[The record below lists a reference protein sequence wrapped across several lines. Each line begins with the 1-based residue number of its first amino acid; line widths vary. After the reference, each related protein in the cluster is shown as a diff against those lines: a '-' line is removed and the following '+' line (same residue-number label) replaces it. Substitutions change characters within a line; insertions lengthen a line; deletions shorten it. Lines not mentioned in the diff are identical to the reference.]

1 MIFTVQ
7 IKVIEPMVMSSF
19 FFGRFMAERKS
30 GTATYACIY
39 RSDVLLQV
47 NQKTTFILIISFV
60 TAKDK
65 TGKMQS
71 THILGGQNRS
81 LQNLKPSIIE
91 GRRMS

>member
-19 FFGRFMAERKS
+19 FFGRFMAEQKS

-60 TAKDK
+60 TAKDF
-65 TGKMQS
+65 GKNA
-71 THILGGQNRS
+71 IDPLWGGQNRS
-81 LQNLKPSIIE
+81 LQSLKPSIIE